1 MDAASPS
8 VRKSVAGGVPGVDRP
23 LTVLALG
30 MLADIVAP
38 LLCVPDVDLLYVID
52 KIDPQYYALWY
63 EPCKTPKVA

>member
-1 MDAASPS
+1 M
-8 VRKSVAGGVPGVDRP
+8 DRP